1 MKKLLSTF
9 ISGVMAV
16 SSVSVLAGSAKE
28 PDNSL
33 WNKFLK
39 YDLCITDYSSLS
51 AEDKALCHFI
61 FDTEQ
66 SSDQLIYCARARKEL
81 AHDQYIGNR
90 LTLDELEG
98 AYGIFDRYNQPT
110 YCWQNYIH
118 CVPDIVYM
126 DNILSDDQAV
136 MEYWLDDT
144 GETYVKYVEK
154 YNADDEKS
162 FEVYD
167 RKDGLI
173 QTIKATEWETDAKD
187 FRDSDEDMQ
196 LNGFVEKN
204 GGWYM
209 LLPDGTASF
218 ECSELSFG
226 KNADGDVSDT
236 FVIESEVNGC
246 PVTAIENGAFS
257 GTSYTEIILPDTIEY
272 IDSLAFFPCQY
283 LEKVNFPKG
292 LKYIGRLAFGR
303 CNSLTEITIDCPD
316 LVLSTQAFYGCTGL
330 TDAQI
335 MAKEIGD
342 FAFAGC
348 ENLSQFTI
356 GEGTARIGYT
366 AFGDDNGLA
375 EIKIP
380 ESVSIIEQGA
390 FRGISTTV
398 TISPAT
404 EIIGAYPN
412 KVPAETLSIGPIPPR
427 HPLTD
432 EPICAFSSD
441 CVIRGYRG
449 TEADRYAQEWGLAF
463 DEIGTDAGDVN
474 IDSKVNMSDAVSL
487 QRYLL
492 GRYVP
497 TGAYYGDMTGDGNV
511 NVYDMIALKDE
522 IVK

>member
-33 WNKFLK
+33 WEKFLK
-39 YDLCITDYSSLS
+39 YDLCITDYRELS

-66 SSDQLIYCARARKEL
+66 AAGDNVVCERARRIL
-81 AHDQYIGNR
+81 AGDDVGER
-90 LTLDELEG
+90 VTLAQLEN
-98 AYGIFDRYNQPT
+98 AYGLWDSYS
-110 YCWQNYIH
+110 YYKSDHGWQNYFQ
-118 CVPDIVYM
+118 CVPDVVYLE
-126 DNILSDDQAV
+126 NQENNELP
-136 MEYWLDDT
+136 MEYWLDDS
-144 GETYVKYVEK
+144 GETYVKFVEK
-154 YNADDEKS
+154 YDADDEKR

-173 QTIKATEWETDAKD
+173 QTIKAAEWETGA
-187 FRDSDEDMQ
+187 RDIRVSDDDMAH
-196 LNGFVEKN
+196 NGFIEKN

-209 LLPDGTASF
+209 LLPDGTAAF

-236 FVIESEVNGC
+236 FVIESEINGC

-257 GTSYTEIILPDTIEY
+257 GTSYTEIVLPDTIEY
-272 IDSLAFFPCQY
+272 IGSQTFSSCGNLSKITFP
-283 LEKVNFPKG
+283 EG
-292 LKYIGRLAFGR
+292 LKYIGRNAFYECSSLADIR
-303 CNSLTEITIDCPD
+303 LNCPD

-335 MAKEIGD
+335 TAKEIGD
-342 FAFAGC
+342 YAFAGC
-348 ENLSQFTI
+348 EKLSQLTI

-366 AFGDDNGLA
+366 AFGDDHELA

-390 FRGISTTV
+390 FRGISTTI

-412 KVPAETLSIGPIPPR
+412 KLPAEELSIGTIPPR

-432 EPICAFSSD
+432 EAICAFSSD

-449 TEADRYAQEWGLAF
+449 TEADRYAQEWGLTF

-487 QRYLL
+487 QKYLL

>member
-81 AHDQYIGNR
+81 AHDQYIGDR

-118 CVPDIVYM
+118 CVPDIVYL
-126 DNILSDDQAV
+126 DANKYNEFP

-144 GETYVKYVEK
+144 GETYVIFVEK
-154 YNADDEKS
+154 NEPATEKR

-167 RKDGLI
+167 REDGLI

-187 FRDSDEDMQ
+187 FRDSDEDMER
-196 LNGFVEKN
+196 NGFIYKN

-209 LLPDGTASF
+209 LLPDGTAVF
-218 ECSELSFG
+218 EYAESEDAALFT
-226 KNADGDVSDT
+226 V
-236 FVIESEVNGC
+236 ESEVNGC
-246 PVTAIENGAFS
+246 TVTAIENGAFS
-257 GTSYTEIILPDTIEY
+257 GCAFTEIVLPESIEV
-272 IDSLAFFPCQY
+272 IGPLAFASCENLQ
-283 LEKVNFPKG
+283 KVNFPVG
-292 LKYIGRLAFGR
+292 LKFIGEHAFI
-303 CNSLTEITIDCPD
+303 NNDSFTELHLDCPE
-316 LVLSTQAFYGCTGL
+316 LVAAGGSFAECMSLEKVYVNAPEISNAMFAGDNNIKSVEIGNSVERIGVQAFNGMNNVDSIDLPDSVRIIGA
-330 TDAQI
+330 DA
-335 MAKEIGD
+335 
-342 FAFAGC
+342 
-348 ENLSQFTI
+348 FTRV
-356 GEGTARIGYT
+356 EGGV
-366 AFGDDNGLA
+366 F
-375 EIKIP
+375 IP
-380 ESVSIIEQGA
+380 P
-390 FRGISTTV
+390 TV
-398 TISPAT
+398 
-404 EIIGAYPN
+404 EIIGQLKPSN
-412 KVPAETLSIGPIPPR
+412 GPVPYVSIGDLSYDNLRDP
-427 HPLTD
+427 
-432 EPICAFSSD
+432 EVAAFSKH
-441 CVIRGYRG
+441 CKVRGFCG
-449 TEADRYAQEWGLAF
+449 TEAERYAEKWNLEF
-463 DEIGTDAGDVN
+463 EEIGTDAGDVN

>member
-1 MKKLLSTF
+1 
-9 ISGVMAV
+9 
-16 SSVSVLAGSAKE
+16 
-28 PDNSL
+28 
-33 WNKFLK
+33 
-39 YDLCITDYSSLS
+39 
-51 AEDKALCHFI
+51 
-61 FDTEQ
+61 
-66 SSDQLIYCARARKEL
+66 
-81 AHDQYIGNR
+81 
-90 LTLDELEG
+90 
-98 AYGIFDRYNQPT
+98 
-110 YCWQNYIH
+110 
-118 CVPDIVYM
+118 
-126 DNILSDDQAV
+126 
-136 MEYWLDDT
+136 
-144 GETYVKYVEK
+144 
-154 YNADDEKS
+154 
-162 FEVYD
+162 
-167 RKDGLI
+167 
-173 QTIKATEWETDAKD
+173 
-187 FRDSDEDMQ
+187 
-196 LNGFVEKN
+196 
-204 GGWYM
+204 M
-209 LLPDGTASF
+209 LLPDGTAVF
-218 ECSELSFG
+218 EYAE
-226 KNADGDVSDT
+226 NEDT
-236 FVIESEVNGC
+236 ALFTVESEVNGC
-246 PVTAIENGAFS
+246 TVTAIENGAFS

-272 IDSLAFFPCQY
+272 IDSLAFLPCQY

-292 LKYIGRLAFGR
+292 LKYIGRLAFGE

-335 MAKEIGD
+335 TAKEIGD
-342 FAFAGC
+342 YAFAGC
-348 ENLSQFTI
+348 ENLSQLTI

-412 KVPAETLSIGPIPPR
+412 KVPAEELSIGIIPPR

>member
-1 MKKLLSTF
+1 MKKILSSF

-66 SSDQLIYCARARKEL
+66 AAGDNVVCERARRIL
-81 AHDQYIGNR
+81 AGDDVGER
-90 LTLDELEG
+90 VTLAQLEN
-98 AYGIFDRYNQPT
+98 AYGLWDSYSYYRPSYG
-110 YCWQNYIH
+110 WQNYIQ

-126 DNILSDDQAV
+126 DANKYNELP

-144 GETYVKYVEK
+144 GETYVIFVEK
-154 YNADDEKS
+154 NEPDTEKR

-167 RKDGLI
+167 REDGLI
-173 QTIKATEWETDAKD
+173 QTIKAAAWDTEYKD
-187 FRDSDEDMQ
+187 VRNEEDMKR
-196 LNGFVEKN
+196 NGFIYKN

-209 LLPDGTASF
+209 LLPDGTAAF

>member
-81 AHDQYIGNR
+81 AHDQYIGDR

-154 YNADDEKS
+154 YDGYAPKS
-162 FEVYD
+162 FEVWD
-167 RKDGLI
+167 REDGLI
-173 QTIKATEWETDAKD
+173 NTISAAQWKTGTND
-187 FRDSDEDMQ
+187 FRGDKEAMQ

-209 LLPDGTASF
+209 LLPDGTAVF
-218 ECSELSFG
+218 EYAENEDAALFT
-226 KNADGDVSDT
+226 V
-236 FVIESEVNGC
+236 ESEVNGC
-246 PVTAIENGAFS
+246 PVTAIENCTFIGAAF
-257 GTSYTEIILPDTIEY
+257 TEIVLPESIEV
-272 IDSLAFFPCQY
+272 IGPRAFASCENLQ
-283 LEKVNFPKG
+283 KVNFPVG
-292 LKYIGRLAFGR
+292 LKFIGAHAFMD
-303 CNSLTEITIDCPD
+303 NKALTELHIDCPE
-316 LVLSTQAFYGCTGL
+316 LVAAGGSFAECMSLEKVYVNAPEISNAMFAGDNNIKSVEIGNSVERIGVQAFNGMNNVDSIDLPDSVRIIGA
-330 TDAQI
+330 DA
-335 MAKEIGD
+335 
-342 FAFAGC
+342 
-348 ENLSQFTI
+348 FTRV
-356 GEGTARIGYT
+356 EGGV
-366 AFGDDNGLA
+366 F
-375 EIKIP
+375 IP
-380 ESVSIIEQGA
+380 P
-390 FRGISTTV
+390 TV
-398 TISPAT
+398 
-404 EIIGAYPN
+404 EIIGQLKGSNGP
-412 KVPAETLSIGPIPPR
+412 VPYVSIGDLSYDNLRDP
-427 HPLTD
+427 
-432 EPICAFSSD
+432 EVAAFSKY
-441 CVIRGYRG
+441 CKVRGFCG
-449 TEADRYAQEWGLAF
+449 TEAERYAEKWNLEF
-463 DEIGTDAGDVN
+463 EEIGTDAGDVN

-487 QRYLL
+487 QRYLI